1 MIKCPKCGAVL
12 SDDSKFCSYCGAKI
26 GETTPPPVEE
36 RPAVS
41 EPSYS
46 ETVKSNFSRSAIPQ
60 SLADRIKVKACNQWD
75 RLSVYGKIT
84 TIATVIFA
92 LLFLTAFLL
101 GKTAAV
107 LVAILQ
113 IILVVV
119 SGLMRKQIIKVP
131 KDWIHLLVL
140 SLAVILFIP
149 YVGLFIAPDSNASYL
164 AWSDILL
171 ADVAPEPKSHVGEVL
186 TNSDEYL
193 SLHVYR
199 TTAVEYDEYVKACIE
214 NGFTVEAEQ
223 NEQSYVAYNSDGYQ
237 LSLSFDES
245 DSCMNIAVT
254 AAKKYGTLTW
264 PSSAIAGL
272 LPVPKSTTGE
282 IIQNDEHAF
291 QAYISNT
298 PLEAFNAYVTA
309 CANNGF
315 NVNSNEIAKS
325 YSAENEDGYQL
336 SVLYQGNG
344 VVSISVSEPEYTV
357 SLEVNCTENLL
368 FSKYDVDVYVNDSLQ
383 GTLRHGGTDIYNLN
397 LTKGTYEVR
406 FENDED
412 SDVIGITTID
422 VHQDETLKY
431 KIYCTSSKIE
441 VEPITESES
450 AEESKVASEQNIASS
465 TTENETVQSEILS
478 SEATESTGT
487 AEPVSEY
494 ELAFVRRLQSYSLY
508 LMFDTDTKMVAQ
520 FGTDDTYLDKGSYTG
535 DFSSGVTI
543 AWDHGQFTEQFVYQ
557 DGSSTGTYIDGNGFD
572 WEYSKCDLEEAQS
585 LLDTR
590 E

>member
-26 GETTPPPVEE
+26 GEATPPPVEE

-113 IILVVV
+113 IILIVI

-140 SLAVILFIP
+140 SLAVILLIP
-149 YVGLFIAPDSNASYL
+149 YVGLFTAPDSNASYL

-186 TNSDEYL
+186 TDSDEYL

-315 NVNSNEIAKS
+315 NVNSNEIEKS

-441 VEPITESES
+441 VEPITDSES

-494 ELAFVRRLQSYSLY
+494 ELAFVRHLQNYSLY
-508 LMFDTDTKMVAQ
+508 LMFDTDTKTAAQ
-520 FGTDDTYLDKGSYTG
+520 FGTDDTYLYKGPYTG
-535 DFSSGVTI
+535 DFSSGITI

>member
-26 GETTPPPVEE
+26 GEAAPPLVEE
-36 RPAVS
+36 RPAAS

-46 ETVKSNFSRSAIPQ
+46 ETVKANFSRSAIPQ

-75 RLSVYGKIT
+75 RLSVYGKIA

-140 SLAVILFIP
+140 SLAVILLIP
-149 YVGLFIAPDSNASYL
+149 YVGLFTSPDSNASYL

-193 SLHVYR
+193 SLHIYR
-199 TTAVEYDEYVKACIE
+199 TTPMEYDEYVKTCIE

-223 NEQSYVAYNSDGYQ
+223 NKQSYVAYNPDGYQ

-254 AAKKYGTLTW
+254 AAKKYGALTW
-264 PSSAIAGL
+264 PSSAIAGV
-272 LPVPKSTTGE
+272 LPVPKSATGE

-315 NVNSNEIAKS
+315 NVNSNEIEKS

-357 SLEVNCTENLL
+357 SLEINCTENLL

-422 VHQDETLKY
+422 IHQDETLKY

-441 VEPITESES
+441 VEPITDSES
-450 AEESKVASEQNIASS
+450 VEESKVASEQNIASS
-465 TTENETVQSEILS
+465 TTDNETVQSEILS

-494 ELAFVRRLQSYSLY
+494 ELAFVRRLQNYSLY
-508 LMFDTDTKMVAQ
+508 LMFDTDTKTAAQ
-520 FGTDDTYLDKGSYTG
+520 FGTDDTYLYKGPYTG
-535 DFSSGVTI
+535 DFSSGITI
-543 AWDHGQFTEQFVYQ
+543 AWDHGQFTERFVYQ

-585 LLDTR
+585 LLDAR